1 MPASVMPPPPARA
14 DACDP
19 AAARYAGPALK
30 TADAHQAPPPTV
42 ECSAIGRRVSE
53 LVNGSAPAA
62 AELLA
67 CLLDTIRCDVKALR
81 AAYEGKQWGDLRAVA
96 HRIKGTAQLSG
107 TASLVAICQQVEA
120 WADQQNALALLSVQA
135 AFSASV
141 QRLTLALAALAAR
154 PPEQSPVGQAP
165 VG

>member
-1 MPASVMPPPPARA
+1 MPPPPARA

-19 AAARYAGPALK
+19 AAARYSGPALK
-30 TADAHQAPPPTV
+30 TADVRQALPAAV

-67 CLLDTIRCDVKALR
+67 RLLETNRCDAKALR

-96 HRIKGTAQLSG
+96 HHIKGTAQLSG
-107 TASLVAICQQVEA
+107 TASLVAMCQQVEA
-120 WADQQNALALLSVQA
+120 WADQQNALALLGVQA

-141 QRLTLALAALAAR
+141 QRLTLALAALAA
-154 PPEQSPVGQAP
+154 PHLEQYPEGQTPVS
-165 VG
+165 